1 LPSWRLQYTATSL
14 AMNRL
19 IDRCRVSSS
28 PPAPCPAGIEGTW
41 RSWPVDT
48 AAIVAVATAGVTG
61 ARGSDMLV
69 DMRPE
74 SFDERYMT
82 AWSEWVLDHGLPA
95 MPETVRI
102 GESVPVARWAGPRFG
117 AVLHVQWNSDP
128 DDVDE
133 DNFIS
138 DVQVFDRIETGW
150 RVYGAQG
157 GTDWFDP
164 PLERPSVDPQ
174 FAAIGGT
181 FVAGEDGRACL
192 AVEGLAGVTATE
204 VEVVDRDGV
213 LRRPIDSPLGVFIV
227 ALDAHAD
234 AVVSVIDTAGV
245 VLASQSISGEV
256 A

>member
-1 LPSWRLQYTATSL
+1 
-14 AMNRL
+14 
-19 IDRCRVSSS
+19 
-28 PPAPCPAGIEGTW
+28 
-41 RSWPVDT
+41 
-48 AAIVAVATAGVTG
+48 
-61 ARGSDMLV
+61 MLV